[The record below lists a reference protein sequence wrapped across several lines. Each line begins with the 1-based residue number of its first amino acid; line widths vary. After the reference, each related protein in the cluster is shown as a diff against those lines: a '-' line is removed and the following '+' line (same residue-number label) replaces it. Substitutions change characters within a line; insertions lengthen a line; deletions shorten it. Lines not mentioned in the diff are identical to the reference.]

1 MDLYIYAFIYVLER
15 FKNDDLKIKQKL
27 KLWNVYKE
35 VKKKYFYCS
44 WNYFALFKQ
53 IKKSW
58 QIKLF
63 AYFSQTQN
71 HQQ

>member
-35 VKKKYFYCS
+35 VKK
-44 WNYFALFKQ
+44 
-53 IKKSW
+53 
-58 QIKLF
+58 
-63 AYFSQTQN
+63 
-71 HQQ
+71 